1 MSYKTIL
8 VHLDTSARSQTR
20 LDLAVTLAEKLDA
33 HLIGL
38 FAPFQPD
45 ARSYYIEPTTLPYL
59 AEQDEW
65 RRAQGV
71 KLEAVFRAAIAREG
85 VLGEWRTTEDYPN
98 TVVPLHARHAD
109 LVVAGQFDA
118 NDPLSY
124 VAAGFCE
131 NLVLTSGCP
140 ILFVPHAGSFPVL
153 GAHVTVGWDGSRE
166 SARAVHDAMPLLK
179 GAARVTVLTVNAP
192 SKNASG
198 QRIPGVDIA
207 TSIARHGVSVETLE
221 IDGADPLHIGQ
232 ALLSQV
238 ADLNADLLVTGAYA
252 HARWQELIVGG
263 VTRTLLKSM
272 TIPALMSH

>member
-1 MSYKTIL
+1 MRYKTIL
-8 VHLDTSARSQTR
+8 VHLDTSTRSQTR
-20 LDLAVTLAEKLDA
+20 LDLALKLATQQDA
-33 HLIGL
+33 HLVGL

-45 ARSYYIEPTTLPYL
+45 ARSFYIEPTTLPYL

-71 KLEAVFRAAIAREG
+71 KLEEAFRSAIAREG

-109 LVVAGQFDA
+109 LVIAGQFDA
-118 NDPLSY
+118 EYPLSY

-140 ILFVPHAGSFPVL
+140 ILFVPYTGSFPVL
-153 GAHVTVGWDGSRE
+153 GTQVTVGWDGSRE

-179 GAARVTVLTVNAP
+179 GAARVTILTINAP
-192 SKNASG
+192 SKNASSP
-198 QRIPGVDIA
+198 RIPGVDIA
-207 TSIARHGVSVETLE
+207 TSIARHGVTVETVE
-221 IDGADPLHIGQ
+221 IAGADPLHIGQ

-238 ADLNADLLVTGAYA
+238 TDLNADLLVTGAYA
-252 HARWQELIVGG
+252 HARWQELILGG

-272 TIPALMSH
+272 TLPVLMSH